1 MELTYLLAIIGDLE
15 VSRRLLQVENEQLKA
30 QLADLNKG
38 GIEADK
44 VDKL

>member
-1 MELTYLLAIIGDLE
+1 MDIMQLLAIIGDLE

-30 QLADLNKG
+30 QLADPNKG
-38 GIEADK
+38 GIEADE